1 MKSYLF
7 FTAFLFT
14 LGTSQQFPIPA
25 DLAAGFSSSGTQ
37 GLQVSFGGDASEGI
51 TNGETVNLEDA
62 RNPPTFALG
71 DSSGVNRAISYT
83 ILMLD
88 TTDNNARKVQFLQS
102 GFRATGDKTKLE
114 TQEVPIIPYEAP
126 SPDAGPRQFSFLLYQ
141 HQGQQ
146 PAQLK
151 AESNGDAGPF
161 DVKAFESA
169 NNLKPA
175 RAGIALLVRDSNYG
189 QSQDSPTSESKSN
202 SVPPATGDPSTST
215 SASIF
220 VSVLTT
226 NSTSTPTSS
235 SATTTRGALLQSL
248 FPLSASNFIKTALST
263 SSSASTVSASPS
275 NSSLSSSPSVSTQS
289 SHSSL
294 QTQTTTVVVT
304 AITATTSGATAG
316 AVSRTAV
323 AISSNESVADALYDS
338 MYSGVVLATVVL
350 LVQAAWYTLVL

>member
-14 LGTSQQFPIPA
+14 LGTSQQVPIPA
-25 DLAAGFSSSGTQ
+25 DLTAGFSSSGTQ

-51 TNGETVNLEDA
+51 TNGETVNLADA

-88 TTDNNARKVQFLQS
+88 TTDDNARKVQYLQS

-114 TQEVPIIPYEAP
+114 TQEGPTIPYEAP

-151 AESNGDAGPF
+151 VVSNGDSGPF

-175 RAGIALLVRDSNYG
+175 RAGIALLVRDTNCG
-189 QSQDSPTSESKSN
+189 QKRTPPTSESKSR
-202 SVPPATGDPSTST
+202 SEPSATRGPST
-215 SASIF
+215 SASII

-226 NSTSTPTSS
+226 NVTFASSNS
-235 SATTTRGALLQSL
+235 SAATTRGAFSQSM
-248 FPLSASNFIKTALST
+248 FPFSASNSITTALST
-263 SSSASTVSASPS
+263 SSSASSVAASIS
-275 NSSLSSSPSVSTQS
+275 NSSLSSSPSASTPS
-289 SHSSL
+289 SRSSL
-294 QTQTTTVVVT
+294 QTRTSIVVVT
-304 AITATTSGATAG
+304 AIPANTSRAIGG
-316 AVSRTAV
+316 DVSGTAV
-323 AISSNESVADALYDS
+323 AISSNESVADGLYDS